1 MPGPSPKL
9 ATFSITDDFEQT
21 VTSFQINGALGV
33 GVSGPLLAEP
43 SPGGGYNVV
52 ADGQLIS
59 MAGSTK
65 RARTMSRARPGGRN
79 RRKRSFWLSPWARA
93 HNLASAR
100 HWP

>member
-52 ADGQLIS
+52 ADGQLIFYGRLNQKGADNVES
-59 MAGSTK
+59 Q
-65 RARTMSRARPGGRN
+65 ARGRN